1 MNWKDIKIFY
11 KLFISFGFIL
21 VFSIIIGFLGIANL
35 NRINDN
41 TRKTAEYYLPVFKN
55 STKINDSWRELITML
70 DNYNYTGDPYYSD
83 KVDFLSGQTLRA
95 IEEELENAK
104 KAGLSRENKDKL
116 VSLSNNI
123 HLFSEFF
130 EKYQKEVINSEILFE
145 EFEKTK
151 SIMPEKGVWELS
163 AFLYEIKAKRKP
175 TTFEKFEGLINELQ
189 STLSASSQGL
199 KLMKLAGEYK
209 DSYILCR
216 QLELKTYELSSNV
229 MADAKG
235 ISEVLLD
242 SFTEN
247 AEITNEITQSSTLY
261 LLIAIVLI
269 LMIGVFSARI
279 ISKSIT
285 GSVNHSVVIA
295 REIASGDLTH
305 KIEVDRKDEIGE
317 LLSALNLISENINH
331 VITEINNSAREI
343 SETGTDLSGRSQEMA
358 NGASEQAAATE
369 EMSASVEEISAAIR
383 QNSENAKITG
393 EIAKKSAT
401 DIHGSNKSAHEA
413 ILSMNEIVSK
423 ISIINDIAFQTNLL
437 ALNAAVEAA
446 RAGETGKGFSVVA
459 SEVRKLAE
467 RSKMAAIEIEKV
479 SSLTVSKSEAAGSQ
493 LKNVAPEIE
502 KTSRLIEEIAI
513 SSAEQ
518 INGIGQIKGAMD
530 QLNTV
535 TQKNLISS
543 EILASNSDKLMA
555 QSHKLIAAIEYFKI
569 LENQNPLNSDKIEE
583 NEYYSQIVSD
593 IKSGKSSQHHTPAYE
608 QKIEYKSKIQG
619 FSLDLNEKPSNDD
632 EFEKF

>member
-1 MNWKDIKIFY
+1 MKWKDIKIFY

-55 STKINDSWRELITML
+55 SNKISDSWREMINML
-70 DNYNYTGDPYYSD
+70 DNYNYTGNPFFSD
-83 KVDFLSGQTLRA
+83 KVNILSGQTMQA

-104 KAGLSRENKDKL
+104 NSGLTEANKDKL
-116 VSLSNNI
+116 ASLAKNI
-123 HLFSEFF
+123 HSFSEVFG
-130 EKYQKEVINSEILFE
+130 KYQKEVSKSEILFE

-175 TTFEKFEGLINELQ
+175 TSFEKFEGLIKELQ

-199 KLMKLAGEYK
+199 KLMRLAAEYK

-269 LMIGVFSARI
+269 LMIGVFSARF

-285 GSVNHSVVIA
+285 GSVNHSVAIA
-295 REIASGDLTH
+295 KEIASGDLTH
-305 KIEVDRKDEIGE
+305 KIVVNRKDEIGE
-317 LLSALNLISENINH
+317 LLNALNLISENVNQ

-383 QNSENAKITG
+383 QNSENAKLTG
-393 EIAKKSAT
+393 EIAKKST
-401 DIHGSNKSAHEA
+401 SDIHGSNKSAHDA

-446 RAGETGKGFSVVA
+446 RAGESGKGFSVVA

-467 RSKMAAIEIEKV
+467 RSKLAAIEIEKV
-479 SSLTVSKSEAAGSQ
+479 SSLTVSKSEAAGSA
-493 LKNVAPEIE
+493 LANVAPEIE

-555 QSHKLIAAIEYFKI
+555 QSNKLIAAIEYFKI
-569 LENQNPLNSDKIEE
+569 LENQSPVNSDKMGE
-583 NEYYSQIVSD
+583 NEIHTKLPFER
-593 IKSGKSSQHHTPAYE
+593 KSGKSRQNHTSENE
-608 QKIEYKSKIQG
+608 QKFDSKSKIQG
-619 FSLDLNEKPSNDD
+619 FSLDLTEKPSNDD